1 MQEDLAASRRLSMQ
15 IVRIFDAT
23 RLFVDDLEHVVGIG
37 MIVVDVSRIAVAL
50 YVARDLI
57 VIERGHGK
65 PSPLSGV
72 ELRI

>member
-1 MQEDLAASRRLSMQ
+1 MQ
-15 IVRIFDAT
+15 IVRIFDTACF
-23 RLFVDDLEHVVGIG
+23 FVDDLEHVVGIG
-37 MIVVDVSRIAVAL
+37 MVIVNVSRIAVAL

>member
-1 MQEDLAASRRLSMQ
+1 MQEDLAASRCLSMQ
-15 IVRIFDAT
+15 IVQIFDTACF
-23 RLFVDDLEHVVGIG
+23 FVDDLEHVVGIG
-37 MIVVDVSRIAVAL
+37 MVIVDVSRIAVAL